1 MTKLSRS
8 QLPVIVAGGGIGG
21 LACALALAQ
30 KQFRVLV
37 CEQAPRFAQVG
48 AGLQVAPNALSVLD
62 ALGVGGEIKR
72 QALLIEQM
80 LMMDGISG
88 EPVGGIPCGS
98 EFLQRFDNPY
108 AVAHRADVHNALLE
122 ACAGHPLVELRTDT
136 RIVRYEQYENVVT
149 LTTDSGA
156 TLRGIALVGADGVHS
171 RIRQQLIGDGDPVPI
186 GAVIY
191 RALIPAS
198 HMPRDLQ
205 HPYPTLWTGPD
216 AHLIYYPVSDWT
228 QFNIGATVRTSERE
242 MIEGEASTEEAAA
255 AFADWSHVPRRV
267 LSLAPK
273 FQRYVLRQRPPAA
286 NWTAGRVTLLGDAAH
301 PMVQYIAQGAA
312 MALEDALSL
321 ATELDAADGNIE
333 QAFLRYQD
341 VRIVRSARVQISSLM
356 LDRIYHAGGVE
367 RLVRN
372 SVFAGRTPSEYYDR
386 LAWLFTAPAYVRQ
399 WNASPRCL
407 GTADGME
414 VVAGNTEKQSV
425 AAQPPRVC

>member
-1 MTKLSRS
+1 MNKSSRND
-8 QLPVIVAGGGIGG
+8 LPIIVSGGGIGG

-37 CEQAPRFAQVG
+37 CEQAPRFGQVG

-88 EPVGGIPCGS
+88 EPVGAIPCGG
-98 EFLQRFDNPY
+98 EFQQRFGNPY

-122 ACAGHPLVELRTDT
+122 ACGGHPLVELKTDT
-136 RIVRYEQYENVVT
+136 RIVGYEQQRENVVT
-149 LTTDSGA
+149 ATTDSGA
-156 TLRGIALVGADGVHS
+156 TLRGTALVGADGVHS
-171 RIRQQLIGDGDPVPI
+171 RIRQQLIGDGGPVPI

-198 HMPRDLQ
+198 RMPRELQ
-205 HPYPTLWTGPD
+205 QPYPTLWTGPD

-228 QFNIGATVRTSERE
+228 QFNIGATVRCGARE
-242 MIEGEASTEEAAA
+242 MTEGEASAEEAAA
-255 AFADWSHVPRRV
+255 AFADWAEVPRRV
-267 LSLAPK
+267 LSLAPM
-273 FQRYVLRQRPPAA
+273 FQRYVLRQRTPAA

-321 ATELDAADGNIE
+321 ATELDAADGDFE
-333 QAFLRYQD
+333 EAFPRYQD

-399 WNASPRCL
+399 WNASPGCV
-407 GTADGME
+407 GTADGVHIAANAE
-414 VVAGNTEKQSV
+414 IQHVAT
-425 AAQPPRVC
+425 QPPSVC

>member
-1 MTKLSRS
+1 MTKMSRNE
-8 QLPVIVAGGGIGG
+8 LPIIVSGGGIGG

-30 KQFRVLV
+30 KRFRVLV
-37 CEQAPRFAQVG
+37 CEQAPRFGQVG

-62 ALGVGGEIKR
+62 ALGVGADIKR

-88 EPVGGIPCGS
+88 ESVGVIPCGS
-98 EFLQRFDNPY
+98 EFQQRFGNPY
-108 AVAHRADVHNALLE
+108 GVAHRADVHGALLE
-122 ACAGHPLVELRTDT
+122 ACERHPLVELRTDSK
-136 RIVRYEQYENVVT
+136 IIRYEQDGNVVT
-149 LTTDSGA
+149 ITTDAGA
-156 TLRGIALVGADGVHS
+156 TLRASALVGADGVHS
-171 RIRQQLIGDGDPVPI
+171 RIRQQLIGDGDSVPI

-191 RALIPAS
+191 RALVPAS
-198 HMPRDLQ
+198 HMPRELQ

-216 AHLIYYPVSDWT
+216 AHLIYYPVRDWS
-228 QFNIGATVRTSERE
+228 QFNVGATVRTGDGE
-242 MIEGEASTEEAAA
+242 MRDGEASPEEAAA
-255 AFADWSHVPRRV
+255 AFADWAPEPRRV
-267 LSLAPK
+267 LSLAPV
-273 FQRYVLRQRPPAA
+273 FQRYVLRQRAPIP

-312 MALEDALSL
+312 MALEDAISL
-321 ATELDAADGNIE
+321 ATELDAADGACG
-333 QAFLRYQD
+333 QAFQRYQD

-399 WNASPRCL
+399 WHSSPDCV
-407 GTADGME
+407 GGADDMHMSANRE
-414 VVAGNTEKQSV
+414 ERDEATR
-425 AAQPPRVC
+425 QPPAC